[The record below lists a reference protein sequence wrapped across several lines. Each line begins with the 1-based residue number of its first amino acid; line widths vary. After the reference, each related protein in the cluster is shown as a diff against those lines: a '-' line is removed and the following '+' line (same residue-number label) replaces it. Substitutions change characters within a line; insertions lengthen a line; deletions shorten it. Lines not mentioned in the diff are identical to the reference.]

1 MKERKLKMK
10 SIKELI
16 EFLNKLEENNIYYRL
31 NKVRPDALMAEVAV
45 PGERWEIEFV
55 TDSDSDECRVD
66 VERFIS
72 DGSISDGK
80 ELNVLFEFFSD

>member
-1 MKERKLKMK
+1 MK

-55 TDSDSDECRVD
+55 TDSDSDE
-66 VERFIS
+66 
-72 DGSISDGK
+72 
-80 ELNVLFEFFSD
+80 